1 MKKNSVLKIL
11 LELVFVIIF
20 NVIFFLFGGTNHE
33 LSVWISYGFI
43 MLSYL
48 MVILTQF
55 MIRPSKSAVLGLSI
69 YSISTTYFILEFVVG
84 LIFVF
89 MKSESWKV
97 PLAVQLV
104 LFGIYLISLI
114 SNIKANEN
122 TINNMERQAEEVSYI
137 KNASSKVKLLVGK
150 LDDKRANKTV
160 EHVYDIL
167 HASPTRSNSNVFGLE
182 NSILGLINSLQ
193 DAVYANNIEEVYS
206 IANNIEQALEE
217 RNRKLQ

>member
-1 MKKNSVLKIL
+1 M
-11 LELVFVIIF
+11 
-20 NVIFFLFGGTNHE
+20 
-33 LSVWISYGFI
+33 
-43 MLSYL
+43 
-48 MVILTQF
+48 
-55 MIRPSKSAVLGLSI
+55 
-69 YSISTTYFILEFVVG
+69 
-84 LIFVF
+84 
-89 MKSESWKV
+89 
-97 PLAVQLV
+97 
-104 LFGIYLISLI
+104 
-114 SNIKANEN
+114 ANEN

-182 NSILGLINSLQ
+182 NSILSLINSLQ